1 MPINIKKIPGFLR
14 RHAAAIGAVAIF
26 SVISLLLSILLTYKY
41 KQQAQEVIDESLSF
55 VQEKITSYDCYIS
68 NNRTKSLVRLL
79 DKATE
84 LNHDIALDH
93 SDLTYLLDSFCERQR
108 LSGAIILDGALGCVA
123 ASTSD
128 SDAYESWSDVINSV
142 NVRNITARP
151 AKCYMTRLSHDGELY
166 DFAAISRDDQEG
178 IVIVYKK
185 KLPILDTNGEID
197 ITTLF
202 DNYPLAMNG
211 IIAISDGDTI
221 IGANSEDLRGMSVTE
236 CELLQT
242 DFQRNGTITRSI
254 YNGNTW
260 YGGMRHSRNYT
271 MYVFFPSAGIFS
283 ERTLVMTYTLS
294 VGLVALMLITLARSI
309 SAHKHMAALQAE
321 AERADRANIS
331 KTDFLR
337 RMSHDL
343 RTPINGIR
351 GMVEISRHCKGDEKR
366 QEECRDK
373 IYEASGFLLELI
385 NDILDMNKLESGK
398 IELENEPFDLCE
410 MIDRVVG
417 TIEPIAIEHNVRLQL
432 CKPEIKHDSLIGSGI
447 HLRRIL
453 HNLIGNAVKYNRSGG
468 SVTVS
473 CRELPA
479 SEYPETITKLDAIA
493 AADSSATGCQASPKH
508 SSPTNSE
515 PHTDDAEY
523 AVFELTVADTG
534 IGMSREFQAHAF
546 EPFAQE
552 NTASR
557 ASYMGTG
564 LGLAIAHEIIEKM
577 GGDIAFQSEQGKG
590 TVFTVHLRF
599 RINDHAVPTEK
610 SRAELP
616 HHSVIGAN
624 ILLAEDN
631 ELNAE
636 IAEFSLEH
644 AGMTVTVAHD
654 GSEALELFENS
665 AIGEYDLILMD
676 VMMPV
681 LDGIE
686 ATRRIRASGRADAE
700 TVPIFAMTA
709 NAFSDDVTDCLA
721 AGMNEHITK
730 PINGDALISKIECYM
745 AEKPTSTIN
754 NQCRTS
760 DRQQHKK

>member
-1 MPINIKKIPGFLR
+1 
-14 RHAAAIGAVAIF
+14 
-26 SVISLLLSILLTYKY
+26 
-41 KQQAQEVIDESLSF
+41 
-55 VQEKITSYDCYIS
+55 
-68 NNRTKSLVRLL
+68 
-79 DKATE
+79 
-84 LNHDIALDH
+84 
-93 SDLTYLLDSFCERQR
+93 
-108 LSGAIILDGALGCVA
+108 
-123 ASTSD
+123 
-128 SDAYESWSDVINSV
+128 
-142 NVRNITARP
+142 
-151 AKCYMTRLSHDGELY
+151 
-166 DFAAISRDDQEG
+166 
-178 IVIVYKK
+178 
-185 KLPILDTNGEID
+185 
-197 ITTLF
+197 
-202 DNYPLAMNG
+202 
-211 IIAISDGDTI
+211 
-221 IGANSEDLRGMSVTE
+221 
-236 CELLQT
+236 
-242 DFQRNGTITRSI
+242 
-254 YNGNTW
+254 
-260 YGGMRHSRNYT
+260 
-271 MYVFFPSAGIFS
+271 
-283 ERTLVMTYTLS
+283 
-294 VGLVALMLITLARSI
+294 
-309 SAHKHMAALQAE
+309 
-321 AERADRANIS
+321 
-331 KTDFLR
+331 
-337 RMSHDL
+337 
-343 RTPINGIR
+343 
-351 GMVEISRHCKGDEKR
+351 
-366 QEECRDK
+366 
-373 IYEASGFLLELI
+373 
-385 NDILDMNKLESGK
+385 MNKLESGK

-493 AADSSATGCQASPKH
+493 AADSSATGCRASPKH

-599 RINDHAVPTEK
+599 RINDHAAPTEK

-681 LDGIE
+681 LDGLE

-745 AEKPTSTIN
+745 AEKPTSAIN

>member
-178 IVIVYKK
+178 IVIVYEK
-185 KLPILDTNGEID
+185 KLPILDPNGEID

-202 DNYPLAMNG
+202 DNYPLAMDG

-242 DFQRNGTITRSI
+242 DFQRSGTITRSI

-271 MYVFFPSAGIFS
+271 IYVFFPSADIFS

-321 AERADRANIS
+321 AETRRPRKYFKDR
-331 KTDFLR
+331 L
-337 RMSHDL
+337 
-343 RTPINGIR
+343 
-351 GMVEISRHCKGDEKR
+351 
-366 QEECRDK
+366 
-373 IYEASGFLLELI
+373 
-385 NDILDMNKLESGK
+385 
-398 IELENEPFDLCE
+398 
-410 MIDRVVG
+410 
-417 TIEPIAIEHNVRLQL
+417 
-432 CKPEIKHDSLIGSGI
+432 
-447 HLRRIL
+447 
-453 HNLIGNAVKYNRSGG
+453 
-468 SVTVS
+468 
-473 CRELPA
+473 
-479 SEYPETITKLDAIA
+479 
-493 AADSSATGCQASPKH
+493 
-508 SSPTNSE
+508 SSP
-515 PHTDDAEY
+515 
-523 AVFELTVADTG
+523 
-534 IGMSREFQAHAF
+534 
-546 EPFAQE
+546 
-552 NTASR
+552 
-557 ASYMGTG
+557 
-564 LGLAIAHEIIEKM
+564 HE
-577 GGDIAFQSEQGKG
+577 S
-590 TVFTVHLRF
+590 
-599 RINDHAVPTEK
+599 
-610 SRAELP
+610 
-616 HHSVIGAN
+616 
-624 ILLAEDN
+624 
-631 ELNAE
+631 
-636 IAEFSLEH
+636 
-644 AGMTVTVAHD
+644 
-654 GSEALELFENS
+654 
-665 AIGEYDLILMD
+665 
-676 VMMPV
+676 
-681 LDGIE
+681 
-686 ATRRIRASGRADAE
+686 
-700 TVPIFAMTA
+700 
-709 NAFSDDVTDCLA
+709 
-721 AGMNEHITK
+721 
-730 PINGDALISKIECYM
+730 
-745 AEKPTSTIN
+745 
-754 NQCRTS
+754 
-760 DRQQHKK
+760 